1 MGRGFWWISTGIML
15 VLFLPLGLILLAV
28 TILKEINGSFDKPE
42 KEEKKKIVK
51 NFKEKEYADYILRE
65 NK

>member
-28 TILKEINGSFDKPE
+28 TILKEINGNFDKPE
-42 KEEKKKIVK
+42 KEEKKIVK
-51 NFKEKEYADYILRE
+51 KFKEREYADYILRE